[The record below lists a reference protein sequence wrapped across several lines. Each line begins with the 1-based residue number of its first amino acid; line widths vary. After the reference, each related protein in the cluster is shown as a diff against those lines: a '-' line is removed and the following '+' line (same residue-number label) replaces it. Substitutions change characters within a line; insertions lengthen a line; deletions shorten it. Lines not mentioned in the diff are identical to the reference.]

1 MDTGPGT
8 QDIATTLKRRIFSVP
23 TLLSLGIAGAFI
35 YFLAARFDIDLASTW
50 ESIRAMDPWSYALA
64 LALYYLSFIFRGVR
78 WRILAVNARIH
89 DEQPARLPSVPRASQ
104 LIVVGWF
111 VNAIAWLRLGDA
123 YRAYAFAEDSGR
135 SFSWSLGTVLAERV
149 VDMATVLVMI
159 AVGIALFSI
168 ATTAEGA
175 VYVALF
181 AALFM
186 ATALGALLALMKGY
200 GAWFA
205 RLLPERLADSFTRF
219 RQGTLGSLK
228 QLRIVFLLGLAA
240 WLLEAGRLYFVV
252 QALDLSISLPLVL
265 IVSLGH
271 AILSTVPTPGG
282 VGAVEPGTTTLLLL
296 GLGKADA
303 ASVALLDRSIT
314 YLSVVVFGG
323 MAFAAWNLRR
333 RRQKPAIAADG
344 GSSPQGT
351 GRRETAG

>member
-1 MDTGPGT
+1 MDARADT
-8 QDIATTLKRRIFSVP
+8 QDITTTLKRRILSVP
-23 TLLSLGIAGAFI
+23 TLLSLGIAAAFI
-35 YFLAARFDIDLASTW
+35 YFLAARFDLDWASTW
-50 ESIRAMDPWSYALA
+50 DSLRSMDPWSYALA
-64 LALYYLSFIFRGVR
+64 LALYYLSFVFRGVR
-78 WRILAVNARIH
+78 WRILAVNAGIH
-89 DEQPARLPSVPRASQ
+89 DEPSAKLPSVPRASQ

-123 YRAYAFAEDSGR
+123 YRAYAFAEDSRR

-149 VDMATVLVMI
+149 VDMATVLGMI
-159 AVGIALFSI
+159 AAGIALFSI
-168 ATTAEGA
+168 GKSAEGA
-175 VYVALF
+175 VLVALF

-186 ATALGALLALMKGY
+186 ASALGILLALMKGY
-200 GAWFA
+200 GARFA
-205 RLLPERLADSFTRF
+205 RLLPGRLADSFTRF

-228 QLRIVFLLGLAA
+228 QLRVVFLLGLIA

-303 ASVALLDRSIT
+303 ATVALLDRSIT

-323 MAFAAWNLRR
+323 LAFAVWNLRR
-333 RRQKPAIAADG
+333 RRPKPAMDADG
-344 GSSPQGT
+344 VSSS
-351 GRRETAG
+351 

>member
-1 MDTGPGT
+1 
-8 QDIATTLKRRIFSVP
+8 
-23 TLLSLGIAGAFI
+23 
-35 YFLAARFDIDLASTW
+35 
-50 ESIRAMDPWSYALA
+50 
-64 LALYYLSFIFRGVR
+64 
-78 WRILAVNARIH
+78 
-89 DEQPARLPSVPRASQ
+89 
-104 LIVVGWF
+104 
-111 VNAIAWLRLGDA
+111 
-123 YRAYAFAEDSGR
+123 
-135 SFSWSLGTVLAERV
+135 
-149 VDMATVLVMI
+149 
-159 AVGIALFSI
+159 
-168 ATTAEGA
+168 
-175 VYVALF
+175 
-181 AALFM
+181 
-186 ATALGALLALMKGY
+186 MKGY

-282 VGAVEPGTTTLLLL
+282 IGAVEPGTTTLLLL

-314 YLSVVVFGG
+314 YLSVVVLGG
-323 MAFAAWNLRR
+323 LAFAAWNLRR